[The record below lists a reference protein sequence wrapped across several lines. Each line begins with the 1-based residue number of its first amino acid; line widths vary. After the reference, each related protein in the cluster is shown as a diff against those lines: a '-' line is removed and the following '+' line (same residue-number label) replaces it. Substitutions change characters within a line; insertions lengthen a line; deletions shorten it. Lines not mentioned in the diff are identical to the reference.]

1 MKKTFLLILWMISI
15 LISTVWTFENPEKI
29 TKFKNILKYDFSFGK
44 IFLSLRST
52 TTKEILDLEKEIK
65 NVQIGTAYNNIE
77 LEYFPVPTY
86 SSYGGIANIDDAI
99 LYLSGD
105 SDLFLLKT
113 HNNEKNKFRFEK
125 ISSPRI
131 NNKKKIFIKNNE
143 KKVGNYAERFFGVK
157 DILVDNFSDFKN
169 KLFFASSLQYDEL
182 NDCYTFGVYYSE
194 IISTDIFEIS
204 KWKNIFSTKKCLSVD
219 LTTNPRFAAAS
230 AGGRLIKIDEDHI
243 LLSIGDFYA
252 DGVNGPAMS
261 QDLSNMYGKTIKI
274 NIKNLKYKIFSY
286 GHRNPQG
293 LFIDKN
299 SNIFSTEHGPT
310 YGDELNFILQNNN
323 YGWPIAT
330 YGTNYKSSDAYVK
343 DANDNKKE
351 WPLDITKN
359 THNSFSKPLFSW
371 GNTIGISNLIVYENS
386 YFSKWN
392 KNLIISTLASNQL
405 IRMVFDYKKKSI
417 IYKENIKLDKRIRDI
432 IEMNDGRI
440 ALLTDRGKKLNE
452 NSEIIIISK
461 KLLEEID

>member
-1 MKKTFLLILWMISI
+1 MKKTSLLVLWLISI
-15 LISTVWTFENPEKI
+15 LISIVWTFENPEKI
-29 TKFKNILKYDFSFGK
+29 TKFKNILKYDFSFKK
-44 IFLSLRST
+44 IIIGLKSK
-52 TTKEILDLEKEIK
+52 TTKENLDSKKEIK
-65 NVQIGTAYNNIE
+65 SVQIDTAYNNIE
-77 LEYFPVPTY
+77 LEYFPAPVY
-86 SSYGGIANIDDAI
+86 SSYGGIATIGDDI

-105 SDLFLLKT
+105 SDLFLLR
-113 HNNEKNKFRFEK
+113 KNDDKKIKFEFEEVF
-125 ISSPRI
+125 SSRI
-131 NNKKKIFIKNNE
+131 DNKKKIFIKNNE
-143 KKVGNYAERFFGVK
+143 KLVGDYAERFFGVK
-157 DILVDNFSDFKN
+157 DILVDNFSGFNN
-169 KLFFASSLQYDEL
+169 KLLFASSLQYDDS
-182 NDCYTFGVYYSE
+182 NDCYIIGVFYSE
-194 IISTDIFEIS
+194 IINTDAFEVS
-204 KWKNIFSTKKCLSVD
+204 KWKNIFSTKKCLSVN

-274 NIKNLKYKIFSY
+274 NIKNSNHEVFSY

-293 LFIDKN
+293 LYIDKGN
-299 SNIFSTEHGPT
+299 NIFSTEHGPT
-310 YGDELNFILQNNN
+310 YGDELNLIFENNN

-330 YGTNYKSSDAYVK
+330 YGTNYKSSDAYIK

-351 WPLDITKN
+351 WPLDITEN

-371 GNTIGISNLIVYENS
+371 GNTIGISNLIVYENN

-405 IRMVFDYKKKSI
+405 IRMVFDYKKKSM

-432 IEMNDGRI
+432 IEMDDGRI

-452 NSEIIIISK
+452 NPEIIIISK
-461 KLLEEID
+461 REYR

>member
-1 MKKTFLLILWMISI
+1 MKKTLLLILWLISI
-15 LISTVWTFENPEKI
+15 LISIVWTFENPEKI
-29 TKFKNILKYDFSFGK
+29 TKFKNILKYDFSFRK
-44 IFLSLRST
+44 IFISLKSK
-52 TTKEILDLEKEIK
+52 TTKENLDSKKEIK
-65 NVQIGTAYNNIE
+65 NIQIGTAYNNIE
-77 LEYFPVPTY
+77 LEYFSVPTY
-86 SSYGGIANIDDAI
+86 SSYGGIAPIGNNI

-105 SDLFLLKT
+105 SDLFLLKK
-113 HNNEKNKFRFEK
+113 HNNKEIKFEFEEVF
-125 ISSPRI
+125 SSRI
-131 NNKKKIFIKNNE
+131 DNKKKIFIKNNE

-157 DILVDNFSDFKN
+157 DILVDNFRDFKN
-169 KLFFASSLQYDEL
+169 KLLFASSLQYNES
-182 NDCYTFGVYYSE
+182 NDCYTVGVYYSE
-194 IISTDIFEIS
+194 IINTDVFEIS
-204 KWKNIFSTKKCLSVD
+204 KWKNIFSTKKCLTVD
-219 LTTNPRFAAAS
+219 LTTNPSFAAAS

-261 QDLSNMYGKTIKI
+261 QDLSNMYGKMIKI
-274 NIKNLKYKIFSY
+274 NIKNLSYEIFSY

-310 YGDELNFILQNNN
+310 YGDELNLIFENNN

-330 YGTNYKSSDAYVK
+330 YGTNYQSSDAYTK

-371 GNTIGISNLIVYENS
+371 GNTIGISNLIVYENK

-392 KNLIISTLASNQL
+392 ESLIVSTLASNQL
-405 IRMVFDYKKKSI
+405 IRMVFDNKNNSI
-417 IYKENIKLDKRIRDI
+417 IYKENIKLGKRIRDI
-432 IEMNDGRI
+432 IEMHDGRI

-452 NSEIIIISK
+452 NPEIIIISK
-461 KLLEEID
+461 KNIRLN

>member
-1 MKKTFLLILWMISI
+1 MKKTSLLILWLISI
-15 LISTVWTFENPEKI
+15 LISIVWTFEHPEKI
-29 TKFKNILKYDFSFGK
+29 TKFKNILKYDFSFRK
-44 IFLSLRST
+44 IFISLKSK
-52 TTKEILDLEKEIK
+52 TTKENLDSKKEIK
-65 NVQIGTAYNNIE
+65 NIKIGTAYNNIE
-77 LEYFPVPTY
+77 LEYFSVPTY
-86 SSYGGIANIDDAI
+86 SSYGGIAPIGDNI

-105 SDLFLLKT
+105 SDLFLLKK
-113 HNNEKNKFRFEK
+113 HNNKKIKFEFEEVF
-125 ISSPRI
+125 SSRI
-131 NNKKKIFIKNNE
+131 DNKKKIFIKNNE

-157 DILVDNFSDFKN
+157 DILVDNFKDFKN
-169 KLFFASSLQYDEL
+169 KLLFASSLQYNES
-182 NDCYTFGVYYSE
+182 NDCYTVGVFYSE
-194 IISTDIFEIS
+194 IINTDAFEIS
-204 KWKNIFSTKKCLSVD
+204 KWKNIFSTKKCLTVD
-219 LTTNPRFAAAS
+219 LTTNPSFAAAS

-261 QDLSNMYGKTIKI
+261 QDLSNMYGKMIKI
-274 NIKNLKYKIFSY
+274 NIKNLSYEIFSY

-310 YGDELNFILQNNN
+310 YGDELNLIFENNN

-330 YGTNYKSSDAYVK
+330 YGTNYKSSDAYTK

-371 GNTIGISNLIVYENS
+371 GNTIGISNLIVYENN
-386 YFSKWN
+386 YFTKWN
-392 KNLIISTLASNQL
+392 KNLIVSTLASNQL
-405 IRMVFDYKKKSI
+405 IRMVFDDKNNSI

-432 IEMNDGRI
+432 IEMHDGRI

-452 NSEIIIISK
+452 NPEIIIISK
-461 KLLEEID
+461 KNIRLN

>member
-1 MKKTFLLILWMISI
+1 MKKILLLILWVISI

-29 TKFKNILKYDFSFGK
+29 TKFKNILKYDFSFRK
-44 IFLSLRST
+44 IFINLKSK
-52 TTKEILDLEKEIK
+52 TTKEKLDSKNEIK
-65 NVQIGTAYNNIE
+65 NVQIDTAYNIIE
-77 LEYFPVPTY
+77 LEYFPIPTY
-86 SSYGGIANIDDAI
+86 SSYGGIAQIDDDI

-105 SDLFLLKT
+105 SDLFLLK
-113 HNNEKNKFRFEK
+113 KNSNKKIKFEFEE
-125 ISSPRI
+125 IFSSRI

-143 KKVGNYAERFFGVK
+143 KIVGNYAERFFGVK
-157 DILVDNFSDFKN
+157 DILVDNFKDFKN
-169 KLFFASSLQYDEL
+169 KLLFASSLQYNES
-182 NDCYTFGVYYSE
+182 NDCYTVGVYYSE
-194 IISTDIFEIS
+194 IINTNAFEIS
-204 KWKNIFSTKKCLSVD
+204 KWKSIFSTKKCLTVD

-230 AGGRLIKIDEDHI
+230 AGGRLIKIDEDHV

-274 NIKNLKYKIFSY
+274 NIKNLNYEVFSY

-299 SNIFSTEHGPT
+299 NNIFSTEHGPT
-310 YGDELNFILQNNN
+310 YGDELNLIFQNNN

-351 WPLDITKN
+351 WPLDTTNN

-371 GNTIGISNLIVYENS
+371 GNTIGISNLIVYENN
-386 YFSKWN
+386 YFPKWN
-392 KNLIISTLASNQL
+392 KNLIVSTLASNQL
-405 IRMVFDYKKKSI
+405 IRMIFDDKKKSI

-432 IEMNDGRI
+432 IEMSDGRI

-452 NSEIIIISK
+452 NPEIIIISK
-461 KLLEEID
+461 KEH

>member
-1 MKKTFLLILWMISI
+1 MKPMLSSAALKGVAELTEQYGYCADNIALRAGMDPTALYRTELMVSTRSFNGLLEEAAA
-15 LISTVWTFENPEKI
+15 VCK
-29 TKFKNILKYDFSFGK
+29 
-44 IFLSLRST
+44 
-52 TTKEILDLEKEIK
+52 
-65 NVQIGTAYNNIE
+65 
-77 LEYFPVPTY
+77 
-86 SSYGGIANIDDAI
+86 
-99 LYLSGD
+99 
-105 SDLFLLKT
+105 
-113 HNNEKNKFRFEK
+113 
-125 ISSPRI
+125 
-131 NNKKKIFIKNNE
+131 
-143 KKVGNYAERFFGVK
+143 ERFFGVK
-157 DILVDNFSDFKN
+157 DILVDNFSGFNN
-169 KLFFASSLQYDEL
+169 KLLFASSLQYDDS
-182 NDCYTFGVYYSE
+182 NDCYIIGVFYSE
-194 IISTDIFEIS
+194 IINTDAFEIS
-204 KWKNIFSTKKCLSVD
+204 KWKNIFSTKKCLSVN

-274 NIKNLKYKIFSY
+274 NIKNSNHEVFSY

-293 LFIDKN
+293 LYIDKGN
-299 SNIFSTEHGPT
+299 NIFSTEHGPT
-310 YGDELNFILQNNN
+310 YGDELNLIFENNN

-330 YGTNYKSSDAYVK
+330 YGTNYKSSDAYIK

-351 WPLDITKN
+351 WPLDITEN

-371 GNTIGISNLIVYENS
+371 GNTIGISNLIVYENN

-432 IEMNDGRI
+432 IEMDDGRI
-440 ALLTDRGKKLNE
+440 ALLTDRGKKPNE
-452 NSEIIIISK
+452 NPEIIIISK
-461 KLLEEID
+461 RGYR